1 MEEETMK
8 KVLVLLFALVF
19 VLSFAACAQ
28 PAETANSTEA
38 SVATPAVEEPT
49 EAPAPAEAE
58 PTMAAEP
65 EFIFRYADNQPEDYP
80 TTVAAK
86 KFAELVFERTNGRIK
101 IEVYG
106 GAQLGDEKSV
116 IEQLQFGGIDFA
128 RVSTS
133 PLAEFSPSLNVLQ
146 MPYLYRD
153 EAHMWAVLDG
163 QIGQDFLD
171 SLDDAGFIGLSWY
184 SSGSRNFYN
193 SVRPITKL
201 EDLAGLKIR
210 VQQSE
215 LMMSMVTALGANPTP
230 MAYAEVY
237 GGLQTGV
244 IDGAENNWPSYQTTS
259 HYEVAKY
266 YVLDGHTRVPEP
278 QLMSKV
284 TANKLSAEDIAIIKE
299 CAQESALYQRELW
312 TAQEAASEK
321 IVRDAGNVITELSPE
336 ELARFVEACQPLY
349 KQFCSNYMGIIAD
362 IKATK

>member
-1 MEEETMK
+1 MK
-8 KVLVLLFALVF
+8 KVLTLLFAFVF
-19 VLSFAACAQ
+19 VLSLAACGQ
-28 PAETANSTEA
+28 TAETPESAEESVAAPATEESVEASASTEA
-38 SVATPAVEEPT
+38 EPS
-49 EAPAPAEAE
+49 
-58 PTMAAEP
+58 MAAEP

-86 KFAELVFERTNGRIK
+86 RFADLVFERTYGRIK

-116 IEQLQFGGIDFA
+116 IEQLQFGGIDFC
-128 RVSTS
+128 RVSAS

-153 EAHMWAVLDG
+153 EAHMWQVLDG

-171 SLDDAGFIGLSWY
+171 SLDAAGFIGLSWY

-193 SVRPITKL
+193 SIRPVNTL

-210 VQQSE
+210 VQE
-215 LMMSMVTALGANPTP
+215 NDLMMGMVTALGANPTP
-230 MAYAEVY
+230 MAYGEVY
-237 GGLQTGV
+237 GGLQTGT

-266 YVLDGHTRVPEP
+266 FVLDGHTRVPEP

-284 TANKLSAEDIAIIKE
+284 TANKLSAEDIEIIKQ
-299 CAQESALYQRELW
+299 CAAESALYQRELW
-312 TAQEAASEK
+312 TEQEAASEE
-321 IVRDAGNVITELSPE
+321 IVRAAGNTITELSDE
-336 ELARFVEACQPLY
+336 EMAKFVAACQPLY

-362 IKATK
+362 IKATE

>member
-1 MEEETMK
+1 MEEGIMK
-8 KVLVLLFALVF
+8 KVLAVLFAFMF
-19 VLSFAACAQ
+19 VLSLAACGQTAQ
-28 PAETANSTEA
+28 TEDTAEA
-38 SVATPAVEEPT
+38 SVA
-49 EAPAPAEAE
+49 APAKESVEASASVEAE
-58 PTMAAEP
+58 PSMAAEP
-65 EFIFRYADNQPEDYP
+65 EFIFRYAENQPEDYP

-86 KFAELVFERTNGRIK
+86 KFADLVFEKTYGRIK
-101 IEVYG
+101 IEVYA

-116 IEQLQFGGIDFA
+116 IEQLQFGGIDFC
-128 RVSTS
+128 RVSAS
-133 PLAEFSPSLNVLQ
+133 PLAEFSDSLNVLQ

-163 QIGQDFLD
+163 KIGQDFLN

-184 SSGSRNFYN
+184 SSGSRSFYN
-193 SVRPITKL
+193 SVRPIEKL

-210 VQQSE
+210 VQESA
-215 LMMSMVTALGANPTP
+215 LMMGMVTALGANPTP
-230 MAYAEVY
+230 MAYGEVY
-237 GGLQTGV
+237 GALQTGI

-299 CAQESALYQRELW
+299 CAMESALYQRELW
-312 TAQEAASEK
+312 TEQEAASEK
-321 IVRDAGNVITELSPE
+321 IIRDAGNTITELSPE
-336 ELARFVEACQPLY
+336 ELAKFQEACQPLY

-362 IKATK
+362 IKATE